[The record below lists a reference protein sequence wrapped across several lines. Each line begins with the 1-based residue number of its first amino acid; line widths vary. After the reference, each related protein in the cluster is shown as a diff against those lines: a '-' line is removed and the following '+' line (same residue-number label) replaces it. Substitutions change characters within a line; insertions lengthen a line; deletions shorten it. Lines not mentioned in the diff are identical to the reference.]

1 MIPEDKLNMRH
12 RVKALLNDD
21 PPTRDYEFRF
31 KFAKEKA
38 LEGIKDMMRANA
50 RFRKEKDFQFDD
62 EARQSMAGDLIDA
75 IEGMDEKELAEIHAA
90 GFRID
95 PPEILSTNALVILVE
110 LCDLV
115 FEAET
120 LLAADES

>member
-1 MIPEDKLNMRH
+1 MI
-12 RVKALLNDD
+12 DD
-21 PPTRDYEFRF
+21 PATRDFEFRL
-31 KFAKEKA
+31 KLAKEKA
-38 LEGIKDMMRANA
+38 LEAIKDMMRVSA
-50 RFRKEKDFQFDD
+50 RHREETGFQFDD
-62 EARQSMAGDLIDA
+62 EARQSMAGDLIDN
-75 IEGMDEKELAEIHAA
+75 IQGMDEKELAEIHAA

-115 FEAET
+115 FEAEK